1 MSQSRTALLGA
12 SLLFI
17 LSALTQTITAQGSA
31 AVPRPERSYEV
42 SLQVLVGSNEP
53 GAGAAVPQSLA
64 GIVRDLKPRFA
75 FENYRLAN
83 TYFGRIGTAGTL
95 EYKSVTNIL
104 GQEAE
109 ADSPSFLEWTIGR
122 LDGAVDSSPR
132 GVISAQPFRF
142 GARVPIRT
150 TAPNVVYESIG
161 FNVNKLNFRENTPTL
176 VGTLNLPKTAGT
188 LFLVVTAKPVDE

>member
-1 MSQSRTALLGA
+1 MNQFKTALLGA
-12 SLLFI
+12 SLILL
-17 LSALTQTITAQGSA
+17 LSAFIQTIAAQGQA
-31 AVPRPERSYEV
+31 AVSRPERSYEV
-42 SLQVLVGSNEP
+42 SLQVLVGTNQP
-53 GAGAAVPQSLA
+53 GTGAAVPQSLSA
-64 GIVRDLKPRFA
+64 IVRDIKPRFA

-83 TYFGRIGTAGTL
+83 TYFGRLGTLGTL

-104 GQEAE
+104 GQESE
-109 ADSPSFLEWTIGR
+109 SDSPSFLEWSIGR
-122 LDGAVDSSPR
+122 LDEANNPAPAGM
-132 GVISAQPFRF
+132 ISAQPFRF

-150 TAPNVVYESIG
+150 GAPNVVYESIG